1 MVYRFL
7 LCFEEVNFGEYLCC
21 IDVEPRGDG
30 VWLQHNPDNNLLAI
44 MSETVRYMMKPDGNF
59 TQKTGS
65 HSNHLTASQ
74 FF

>member
-7 LCFEEVNFGEYLCC
+7 LCFEKVNFGEYLRHT
-21 IDVEPRGDG
+21 DVEPRRDG

-44 MSETVRYMMKPDGNF
+44 MSANRQVYDEARRTFYSENRF
-59 TQKTGS
+59 S
-65 HSNHLTASQ
+65 FESSTASQ